1 MVRIKGTIEEQIEI
15 EEYNFQQGIKKYTE
29 GVMKAAREGRLDETP
44 YGKLLIQ
51 LGIGKYTTKLKEYLE
66 LDIRIS
72 NVKKVQNLIR
82 LICDDPEVLA
92 HQVLTSVIGKSVY
105 YDNNLTRTL
114 NYLGHALIDNF
125 IYKKIKEDNPKLH
138 AYLGYEFSRANSIR
152 RRELIRK
159 NLQSLASTYDVD
171 NTALMIRVTTTLIEL
186 LENSG
191 ANIITVTKG
200 FSKGHANT
208 NILQLTPQA
217 MELMAT
223 VDSSKLAEKV
233 VNKLP
238 LIVPPRDW
246 VGLTDGGYYKIRSEL
261 TSGTSPT
268 IQRFHKKSSF
278 EGVIP
283 IINKLQQ
290 TAWRVNLPMLDF
302 VEHCYYNDLKIGGIP
317 ESRVTTW
324 KDYMTMPEY
333 TEDTKQEWGIANK
346 KRQEIIIRLDAEF
359 SKRLQLSLVL
369 GTANRMEGYEK
380 IYYAYQLD
388 YRGRVYPS
396 VTTFHM
402 QQAKHVKSMLEFG
415 EGQYL
420 TPDGI
425 RWLKI
430 HLANTFGLDKELY
443 DARVKWVDDNYDNIM
458 KVANDPKGH
467 LSMVVEA
474 DSPYEY
480 VAACLA
486 YKDHLEGRAVHLP
499 IQLDATCSG
508 IQIYSGILR
517 DEPGALSVNVIG
529 DTRNDIYQV
538 VADEV
543 VSKLN
548 KGEYPK
554 LIEYKTSDGKEA
566 IVTTDS
572 YVPSLKANVTRSM
585 VKQPTMTTP
594 YSVTKYGM
602 SQQIR
607 LYLIDML
614 EKGKQFWEG
623 DVWILSK
630 LLTTLVYNSI
640 HDVVVGA
647 KLGQEYLVNLGNS
660 LDIPAVWY
668 TPIYEFPVHQNTLLN
683 RKKKVKTVYGEIVL
697 HKEGTKHSRSKQ
709 RSAIAPNFIHS
720 LDSTILLNTIDY
732 SMGSIGVVHDCFL
745 VPPNSG
751 YETQELFRQAFL
763 RVMLTDPL
771 RLLQQQLDPLEEV
784 EFPMYGSLSLEE
796 ILDSQYIIS

>member
-1 MVRIKGTIEEQIEI
+1 MDRVLGTIEEQIKI
-15 EEYNFQQGIKKYTE
+15 EEVNYEEGIRKYTTS
-29 GVMKAAREGRLDETP
+29 VMKAARDGRLDETP

-51 LGIGKYTTKLKEYLE
+51 LGIGKYTTKLKEYLA
-66 LDIRIS
+66 LDIRAP
-72 NVKKVQNLIR
+72 NPKKIQNLIR
-82 LICDDPEVLA
+82 LICEDPEVLA
-92 HQVLTSVIGKSVY
+92 HKVLTSIVGKSVWN
-105 YDNNLTRTL
+105 DNNLTRTL
-114 NYLGHALIDNF
+114 TYLSNALINDF
-125 IYKKIKEDNPKLH
+125 IYSRVKEDNPKLH
-138 AYLGYEFSRANSIR
+138 SYLGYEFSRANGR
-152 RRELIRK
+152 RRKELIKK
-159 NLQSLASTYDVD
+159 NLQSLSSTYDVD
-171 NTALMIRVTTTLIEL
+171 NTALMIRVTTTLVDL
-186 LENSG
+186 LVKSG

-200 FSKGHANT
+200 FSKGHINT
-208 NILQLTPQA
+208 NVLHLTPEA
-217 MELMAT
+217 MELMESI
-223 VDSSKLAEKV
+223 DSSKLAEKV
-233 VNKLP
+233 INRLP
-238 LIVPPRDW
+238 LIVPPKDW
-246 VGLTDGGYYKIRSEL
+246 VSIQDGGYHELRSTL
-261 TSGTSPT
+261 TSTFSPA
-268 IQRFHKKSSF
+268 INRFHNNASF
-278 EGVIP
+278 DKVIP
-283 IINKLQQ
+283 IINKLQKV
-290 TAWRVNLPMLDF
+290 AWRVNLPMLDF
-302 VEHCYYNDLKIGGIP
+302 VEHCYYNNLQIGDIP

-324 KDYMTMPEY
+324 QDYMTMPEY
-333 TEDTKQEWGIANK
+333 TEETKQEWGIANK
-346 KRQEIIIRLDAEF
+346 KRQEIIIRIDAEF

-369 GTANRMEGYEK
+369 GTANRMKQYSY

-388 YRGRVYPS
+388 YRGRVYPTA
-396 VTTFHM
+396 TTFHM

-415 EGQYL
+415 EGEYL

-443 DARVKWVDDNYDNIM
+443 DTRVKWVDDNYDNIM
-458 KVANDPKGH
+458 KVATDPKAY

-486 YKDHLEGRAVHLP
+486 YKDHLEGRTVHLP

-517 DEPGALSVNVIG
+517 DKPGALSVNVIG

-543 VSKLN
+543 ISKLN
-548 KGEYPK
+548 KGEYPR

-572 YVPSLKANVTRSM
+572 YIPNLKTNVTRSL

-607 LYLIDML
+607 LFLVDML
-614 EKGKQFWEG
+614 EKGKAFWEG
-623 DVWILSK
+623 DVWVLSK

-660 LDIPAVWY
+660 LDEPAVWY
-668 TPIYEFPVHQNTLLN
+668 TPIYEFPVHQNTLLSK
-683 RKKKVKTVYGEIVL
+683 KKKVLTVYGEIVL
-697 HKEGTKHSRSKQ
+697 QREGSKHSKSKQ

-720 LDSTILLNTIDY
+720 LDSTILLNTVEY
-732 SMGSIGVVHDCFL
+732 AMGSIGVVHDCFL

-763 RVMLTDPL
+763 RVMLADPL

-784 EFPMYGSLSLEE
+784 EFPEYGALDLSE